1 MKLLYNTTTQELC
14 AYPRS
19 DDEAVTGLAA
29 EYLTMTVTRDDAPEL
44 DDPLTQRLVGT
55 ETIDADA
62 CTVHYGWQIEALPP
76 TVKVWPSKAEF
87 WAEFTTQE
95 KAGIIT
101 NANLGIRMLD
111 KELTMW
117 TASVRADDQRII
129 DGLSGLVSAGIISEE
144 RKAQIL

>member
-1 MKLLYNTTTQELC
+1 MKLLYNVTTQEISR
-14 AYPRS
+14 YPRG
-19 DDEAVTGLAA
+19 DDEAVSGLSS
-29 EYLTMTVTRDDAPEL
+29 EYLTMIVTRDDAPEF
-44 DDPLTQRLVGT
+44 DPLTQRLTGT

-129 DGLSGLVSAGIISEE
+129 DGLSDLVAAGIISEE